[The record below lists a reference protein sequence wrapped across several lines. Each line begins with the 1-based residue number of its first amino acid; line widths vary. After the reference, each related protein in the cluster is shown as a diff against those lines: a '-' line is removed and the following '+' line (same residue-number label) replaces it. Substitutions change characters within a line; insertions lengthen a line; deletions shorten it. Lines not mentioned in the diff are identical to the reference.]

1 MRRTRTGLMSSGLQ
15 KLTRDCTTAR
25 YVRTMTSKAH
35 ICVKLRYPVNLAL
48 DMWPE
53 LSSYFT

>member
-1 MRRTRTGLMSSGLQ
+1 MSSGLQ